1 MNWAQFIRPY
11 AIAALAAAA
20 LAGASPAR
28 AAGQS
33 SLFGTAE
40 IRNDNLA
47 PMTHWTG
54 MIERMR
60 TTPEP
65 FADVCEDPAEQV
77 CHLKQ
82 WDDFLDSIKG
92 RDQRAQLD
100 KVNAYMNQF
109 AYIDD
114 ITNWG
119 RANYWE
125 APLEFLHKSG
135 DCKDYAIAKYMSLRY
150 LGWPVDELRLV
161 VVRDMNLNADHAVL
175 AIYFNDQ
182 ILILDNQ
189 IRDVANADS
198 IHHYR
203 PYYSI
208 NEQHWWFHH

>member
-1 MNWAQFIRPY
+1 MMTVWYTRMY
-11 AIAALAAAA
+11 AIAALAAAS
-20 LAGASPAR
+20 LCNGATAWAEGPA
-28 AAGQS
+28 
-33 SLFGTAE
+33 LFGTSE
-40 IRNDNLA
+40 IESDNLA

-54 MIERMR
+54 MIERMK

-65 FADVCEDPAEQV
+65 FSDVCEAPAEEL

-82 WDDFLDSIKG
+82 WNHFLDGIKG
-92 RDQRAQLD
+92 LDPRTQLD
-100 KVNAYMNQF
+100 KVNAFMNSF

-125 APLEFLHKSG
+125 VPLEFLHKSG

-150 LGWPVDELRLV
+150 LGWPIESLRLV
-161 VVRDMNLNADHAVL
+161 VVRDMNLSADHAVL
-175 AIYFNDQ
+175 AVYVNDQ
-182 ILILDNQ
+182 ILVLDNQ
-189 IRDVANADS
+189 IRDVTNADS

-208 NEQHWWFHH
+208 NEEHWWFHH

>member
-1 MNWAQFIRPY
+1 MSLAQIIRFY
-11 AIAALAAAA
+11 AITTLAAAA
-20 LAGASPAR
+20 LFTVPAAR
-28 AAGQS
+28 AESQWH
-33 SLFGTAE
+33 LFGTAE
-40 IRNDNLA
+40 IRNNNLA

-65 FADVCEDPAEQV
+65 FAEVCEAPQDQL
-77 CHLKQ
+77 CHLQQ
-82 WDDFLDSIKG
+82 WNIFLNSIKG
-92 RDQRAQLD
+92 LDRRAQLD
-100 KVNAYMNQF
+100 QVNAYMNKSP
-109 AYIDD
+109 YIDD

-161 VVRDMNLNADHAVL
+161 VLRDMNLNADHAIV
-175 AIYFNDQ
+175 AVDFNDQ
-182 ILILDNQ
+182 ILVLDNQ
-189 IRDVANADS
+189 IHDVTNADS

-208 NEQHWWFHH
+208 NEEHWWFHH